1 MNQSRNMNN
10 NQQINNNNNNN
21 NNSFNRNQM
30 NNSYNQQ
37 SDQQLHNSAFSSVA
51 VMPISSLSPNC
62 MSWRIRAKVESK
74 ANIREWD
81 KGDKHFINFSVILS
95 DKHGGKIEG
104 TFWGESCHKFHP
116 MLSEDRVYELSGGQI
131 KPVNRQWAKC
141 DHNYSL
147 SFDQNAQ
154 INEVQEQIE
163 TRLNIKTIDECT
175 EPNGTA
181 DFLVKVISH
190 TPATDIN
197 TRIGLSKIKKINV
210 VDKSMKS
217 VEITLWKEQAEAM
230 EARANELD
238 NNCIIA
244 MIGATYKNHEQYG
257 KSLGAAATSKLIVN
271 PIDIRSL
278 AQDIL
283 ELERK
288 YQTGST
294 SIQPTS
300 TQMAMAEFLPLRMY
314 DELTSD
320 PSILPNRNEAPR
332 HTVVGLHN

>member
-10 NQQINNNNNNN
+10 NQNLNMNNNFNRNF
-21 NNSFNRNQM
+21 NNSNQM
-30 NNSYNQQ
+30 NNSY
-37 SDQQLHNSAFSSVA
+37 SDQQIHNSAFSSVA

-81 KGDKHFINFSVILS
+81 KGDKHYINFSIILS

-104 TFWGESCHKFHP
+104 TFWGESCHKFYP
-116 MLSEDRVYELSGGQI
+116 MLQEDKVYEMSGGQI

-141 DHNYSL
+141 DHNFSL

-163 TRLNIKTIDECT
+163 TRLNIKTIDECM

-181 DFLVKVISH
+181 DFLVKVLSHAPMQEIS
-190 TPATDIN
+190 
-197 TRIGLSKIKKINV
+197 TRFGLSKIKKLNV

-217 VEITLWKEQAEAM
+217 VELTLWKDQAEAM
-230 EARANELD
+230 EQRSNELD

-244 MIGATYKNHEQYG
+244 MLGASYKNHEQYG
-257 KSLGAAATSKLIVN
+257 KTIGAVQTTRIIVN
-271 PIDIRSL
+271 PIEMRNL
-278 AQDIL
+278 AKDML
-283 ELERK
+283 ELEQV
-288 YQTGST
+288 YATGQG
-294 SIQPTS
+294 SIQPTT
-300 TQMAMAEFLPLRMY
+300 TQFGMAEFLPIKMY
-314 DELTSD
+314 EELTSD
-320 PSILPNRNEAPR
+320 PSMLPNRNEAPR
-332 HTVVGLHN
+332 HTIVGLHN